1 MYSMNASHEGVLS
14 TMNYRGRFH
23 DKHLFNE
30 TRNIVSVLRNPL
42 DCCASLMICADRVG
56 SKEFAKESI
65 SYYLDF
71 NTRMAESESII
82 LSFEDVVT
90 DINNSIFKVY
100 SKLNIES
107 DPEEVNPESVL
118 KKIYS
123 MSFKTKESVN
133 APVFRGS
140 KKTKSLETL
149 QDIKLV
155 QEASDLYENILSS
168 RAMQ

>member
-1 MYSMNASHEGVLS
+1 
-14 TMNYRGRFH
+14 
-23 DKHLFNE
+23 
-30 TRNIVSVLRNPL
+30 
-42 DCCASLMICADRVG
+42 MICADRIG

-71 NTRMAESESII
+71 NMRMVESESII
-82 LSFEDVVT
+82 LSFKDVVT

-100 SKLNIES
+100 SKLNIKS
-107 DPEEVNPESVL
+107 DPEKINPESVL
-118 KKIYS
+118 EKIYN

-155 QEASDLYENILSS
+155 QEASDLYENILTD
-168 RAMQ
+168 